1 MVVNDTFV
9 DKIDTIFFVSTPT
22 IKTKMPIEKP
32 IQLCIPKM
40 SKQIPRQ
47 KITSIFYKLNIGT
60 IRRLIE
66 NPLRADSNYKR
77 VVLVIDWNTTQ
88 LAKEIQETLQDPTEH
103 MNIIYDMPWYWQIF
117 ANHPQR

>member
-1 MVVNDTFV
+1 
-9 DKIDTIFFVSTPT
+9 
-22 IKTKMPIEKP
+22 MPIEKP

-47 KITSIFYKLNIGT
+47 QISSIFYKMNIGK
-60 IRRLIE
+60 IYRMIE
-66 NPLRADSNYKR
+66 NPLRADPNYKR
-77 VVLVIDWNTTQ
+77 VVLVIDWNTTP

-103 MNIIYDMPWYWQIF
+103 MNVVYDMPWYWQIF